1 MADRERSGPDQI
13 GDGCRDGSRWR
24 WYSGLLICFVAFALL
39 QGCAINRE
47 TASVTPNQDVMALK
61 KFYVV
66 KFGPDQRGINVLIAD
81 ELRRKGFEATTGL
94 EIDAPKNVNAIVTY
108 RDKWQ
113 WDITMYMI
121 ELTVFVREPVSE
133 NLLATGNSY
142 HTSLTRQTPE
152 EMVAEV
158 LTNIFARASK
168 TP

>member
-1 MADRERSGPDQI
+1 MADRERSGRVQVRVDHRE
-13 GDGCRDGSRWR
+13 GGRWL
-24 WYSGLLICFVAFALL
+24 WHGALLLCLVAFALI
-39 QGCAINRE
+39 QSCAINRE
-47 TASVTPNQDVMALK
+47 TASVTPNQDVAALK

-66 KFGPDQRGINVLIAD
+66 KFGPDQRGINLLIAD

-108 RDKWQ
+108 RDKWM

-121 ELTVFVREPVSE
+121 ELTVFIREPVSE

-158 LTNIFARASK
+158 LTNILAKASK